1 MSRPGGL
8 QLSPVQIVAS
18 LLATLT
24 GAILASYL
32 GVGGTLAGAAVGS
45 IASTTGTE
53 VYRHYLRRSQERL
66 KAAGEVLRHRQE
78 PTGQHAARH
87 AAGQPAGTARLGDAA
102 TETLATNQAGQR
114 AARPG
119 AAGPVAGRYNGRAPD
134 TSADPTETQILPAA
148 ASAWQ
153 RRVGAE
159 PAGPS
164 ASERA
169 TGELSDGRATGE
181 LNDGRAT
188 GELSDGAAPAGQ
200 GGGPWWRQ
208 ISRRQWLTYGGV
220 ALGLF
225 LVGMV
230 VITIIELSVGKP
242 LDAAVWGKPS
252 TGTSVGN
259 LVGGS
264 GHKQPAPHTSS
275 TPSSGSSGS
284 TAPSSPA
291 ATPSG
296 TSPTPS
302 TSGSSSP
309 SSGASATPTP
319 GTGQGSAQAVT
330 PTP

>member
-1 MSRPGGL
+1 MSRTGGL

-66 KAAGEVLRHRQE
+66 KTAGEVLRHRQADS
-78 PTGQHAARH
+78 GQHAQH
-87 AAGQPAGTARLGDAA
+87 AAGQSAGGARLGDAA
-102 TETLATNQAGQR
+102 TETLAASR
-114 AARPG
+114 AAHG
-119 AAGPVAGRYNGRAPD
+119 AVVGRSNGRGPD
-134 TSADPTETQILPAA
+134 RSPDATETQVIPAVPE

-153 RRVGAE
+153 RRAGAAG
-159 PAGPS
+159 PAGHT
-164 ASERA
+164 AGGHTAGEHA
-169 TGELSDGRATGE
+169 TGELSA
-181 LNDGRAT
+181 
-188 GELSDGAAPAGQ
+188 GAATDGS
-200 GGGPWWRQ
+200 GGGSGGSGGSSGPWWRN
-208 ISRRQWLTYGGV
+208 ISRRQWLIYGGV
-220 ALGLF
+220 TLSVF

-230 VITIIELSVGKP
+230 VITIIELSAGKP
-242 LDAAVWGKPS
+242 LDAAVWGKHS

-296 TSPTPS
+296 TSPTP
-302 TSGSSSP
+302 GSSAP
-309 SSGASATPTP
+309 SSGPSATPTP

>member
-8 QLSPVQIVAS
+8 QLSPVQIIAA

-32 GVGGTLAGAAVGS
+32 GVGGTLVGAAVGS

-66 KAAGEVLRHRQE
+66 QAAGEVLRHRQE

-87 AAGQPAGTARLGDAA
+87 ATGQ
-102 TETLATNQAGQR
+102 Q
-114 AARPG
+114 
-119 AAGPVAGRYNGRAPD
+119 AGRYNGRGPD
-134 TSADPTETQILPAA
+134 TSPDAAETQTLPAA

-159 PAGPS
+159 PTAVRSAG
-164 ASERA
+164 ERATGQLSNAPA
-169 TGELSDGRATGE
+169 TGELSDAAATGG
-181 LNDGRAT
+181 DG
-188 GELSDGAAPAGQ
+188 S
-200 GGGPWWRQ
+200 GPWWRNL
-208 ISRRQWLTYGGV
+208 SRRQWLIYGGV
-220 ALGLF
+220 TLSVF

-230 VITIIELSVGKP
+230 VITIIELSAGKP
-242 LDAAVWGKPS
+242 LDAAVWGKHS

-264 GHKQPAPHTSS
+264 GGHKQQPATSHTS
-275 TPSSGSSGS
+275 TPTTQPSG
-284 TAPSSPA
+284 TAPNSSPGS
-291 ATPSG
+291 TPSG
-296 TSPTPS
+296 TAPTPS
-302 TSGSSSP
+302 TSPSSVP
-309 SSGASATPTP
+309 SSGSATPTP
-319 GTGQGSAQAVT
+319 GGGQASGQAIT

>member
-1 MSRPGGL
+1 MSGSGGL
-8 QLSPVQIVAS
+8 QLSPTQIIAA

-32 GVGGTLAGAAVGS
+32 GVGGTLLGAAVGS

-66 KAAGEVLRHRQE
+66 KTAGEVLRHRQADS
-78 PTGQHAARH
+78 GQHAQH
-87 AAGQPAGTARLGDAA
+87 AAGQSPGGARLGDAA
-102 TETLATNQAGQR
+102 TETLAASR
-114 AARPG
+114 AAHG
-119 AAGPVAGRYNGRAPD
+119 TVAGRSNGRGPD
-134 TSADPTETQILPAA
+134 RSPDATETQVIPAVPE

-153 RRVGAE
+153 RRAGAAG
-159 PAGPS
+159 PAGP
-164 ASERA
+164 AGHTAGEHA
-169 TGELSDGRATGE
+169 TGELSA
-181 LNDGRAT
+181 
-188 GELSDGAAPAGQ
+188 GAATD
-200 GGGPWWRQ
+200 GGSEGSSGPWWRN
-208 ISRRQWLTYGGV
+208 ISRRQWLIYGGV
-220 ALGLF
+220 TLSVF

-230 VITIIELSVGKP
+230 VITIIELSAGKP
-242 LDAAVWGKPS
+242 LDAAVWGKHS

-302 TSGSSSP
+302 TSGSSAP
-309 SSGASATPTP
+309 SSGPSATPTP

>member
-1 MSRPGGL
+1 MSRTGGL
-8 QLSPVQIVAS
+8 QLSPVQIIAA

-32 GVGGTLAGAAVGS
+32 GVGGTLLGAAVGS

-53 VYRHYLRRSQERL
+53 IYRHYLRRSQERL
-66 KAAGEVLRHRQE
+66 KAAGEVLRHRQAD
-78 PTGQHAARH
+78 PGQHAQH
-87 AAGQPAGTARLGDAA
+87 AAGQSPGGARLGDAA
-102 TETLATNQAGQR
+102 TETLAASR
-114 AARPG
+114 AAHG
-119 AAGPVAGRYNGRAPD
+119 TVAGRANGRGPD
-134 TSADPTETQILPAA
+134 RSPDATETQIIPAVPG

-153 RRVGAE
+153 RRAGA
-159 PAGPS
+159 AGPTGQ
-164 ASERA
+164 AAGEHTAGEHA
-169 TGELSDGRATGE
+169 TGELSAGTATDGSSGSS
-181 LNDGRAT
+181 G
-188 GELSDGAAPAGQ
+188 SS
-200 GGGPWWRQ
+200 GGSSGPWWRN
-208 ISRRQWLTYGGV
+208 ISRRQWLIYGGV
-220 ALGLF
+220 TLSVF

-230 VITIIELSVGKP
+230 VITIIELSAGKP
-242 LDAAVWGKPS
+242 LDAAVWGKHS

-302 TSGSSSP
+302 TSGSSAP
-309 SSGASATPTP
+309 SSGPSATPTP

>member
-8 QLSPVQIVAS
+8 QLSPVQIIAA

-78 PTGQHAARH
+78 PTGQHARH
-87 AAGQPAGTARLGDAA
+87 AAGQQTGTARRGDAA
-102 TETLATNQAGQR
+102 TETLAASH
-114 AARPG
+114 AARG
-119 AAGPVAGRYNGRAPD
+119 TVAGRSNGRGPDGSPDATETHIIPAAPD
-134 TSADPTETQILPAA
+134 

-153 RRVGAE
+153 RRAGAAG
-159 PAGPS
+159 PAGP
-164 ASERA
+164 AGHTAGEHA
-169 TGELSDGRATGE
+169 TGELSAGAATDGG
-181 LNDGRAT
+181 
-188 GELSDGAAPAGQ
+188 SDGSESSS
-200 GGGPWWRQ
+200 GPWWRN
-208 ISRRQWLTYGGV
+208 ISRRQWLIYGGV
-220 ALGLF
+220 TLSVF

-230 VITIIELSVGKP
+230 VITIIELSAGKP
-242 LDAAVWGKPS
+242 LDAAVWGRHS

-264 GHKQPAPHTSS
+264 GGHKQQPATSHTS
-275 TPSSGSSGS
+275 TPTTQPSG
-284 TAPSSPA
+284 TVPNSSPA
-291 ATPSG
+291 ATSSG
-296 TSPTPS
+296 SAPTPS
-302 TSGSSSP
+302 TSPSSVP
-309 SSGASATPTP
+309 SSGSATPTP
-319 GTGQGSAQAVT
+319 GGGQASGQEIS

>member
-32 GVGGTLAGAAVGS
+32 GVGGTLTGAAVGS

-66 KAAGEVLRHRQE
+66 KTAGDVLRHRQADS
-78 PTGQHAARH
+78 GQHAQH
-87 AAGQPAGTARLGDAA
+87 TAGQSPSGARLGDAA
-102 TETLATNQAGQR
+102 TETLAASR
-114 AARPG
+114 AAG
-119 AAGPVAGRYNGRAPD
+119 YNGRGPD
-134 TSADPTETQILPAA
+134 KSPDATETQIIPAVA
-148 ASAWQ
+148 EAGAWQ
-153 RRVGAE
+153 RRAS
-159 PAGPS
+159 AGGPPGPT
-164 ASERA
+164 AGEHA
-169 TGELSDGRATGE
+169 TGELSEVAATDGSG
-181 LNDGRAT
+181 GR
-188 GELSDGAAPAGQ
+188 
-200 GGGPWWRQ
+200 GGPWWRQ
-208 ISRRQWLTYGGV
+208 ISRRQWLIYGGV
-220 ALGLF
+220 TLGVF
-225 LVGMV
+225 LAGLV

-242 LDAAVWGKPS
+242 LDAAVWGKHS

-259 LVGGS
+259 MVGGS

-302 TSGSSSP
+302 TSASTTP
-309 SSGASATPTP
+309 SSGPSATPTP

>member
-32 GVGGTLAGAAVGS
+32 GVGGTLTGAAVGS

-66 KAAGEVLRHRQE
+66 KTAGDVLRHRQADS
-78 PTGQHAARH
+78 GQQARH
-87 AAGQPAGTARLGDAA
+87 AAGEPLGGARLDDAA
-102 TETLATNQAGQR
+102 TETLAASR
-114 AARPG
+114 AA
-119 AAGPVAGRYNGRAPD
+119 RYNGRGPD
-134 TSADPTETQILPAA
+134 KSPDATETQIIPAVA
-148 ASAWQ
+148 EAGAWQ
-153 RRVGAE
+153 RRVSAAG
-159 PAGPS
+159 PAGPT
-164 ASERA
+164 AGEHA
-169 TGELSDGRATGE
+169 TGELSEVAATDGG
-181 LNDGRAT
+181 G
-188 GELSDGAAPAGQ
+188 GS
-200 GGGPWWRQ
+200 GGGPWWRS
-208 ISRRQWLTYGGV
+208 ISRRQWLIYGGV
-220 ALGLF
+220 TLGVF
-225 LVGMV
+225 LAGLV

-242 LDAAVWGKPS
+242 LDAAVWGKHS

-259 LVGGS
+259 MVGGS

-302 TSGSSSP
+302 TSGSSAP
-309 SSGASATPTP
+309 SSPAATPTP

>member
-32 GVGGTLAGAAVGS
+32 GVGGTLTGAAVGS

-66 KAAGEVLRHRQE
+66 KAAGEVLRHRE
-78 PTGQHAARH
+78 ATGGQHARH
-87 AAGQPAGTARLGDAA
+87 AAGQQTS
-102 TETLATNQAGQR
+102 
-114 AARPG
+114 
-119 AAGPVAGRYNGRAPD
+119 PVAGRYNGRGPD
-134 TSADPTETQILPAA
+134 RSADATETQALPAA

-153 RRVGAE
+153 RRVGGG
-159 PAGPS
+159 PVTTQSAG
-164 ASERA
+164 ERA
-169 TGELSDGRATGE
+169 TGELSDGPATVEPG
-181 LNDGRAT
+181 
-188 GELSDGAAPAGQ
+188 DGAAP
-200 GGGPWWRQ
+200 GGGGSGPWWRNL
-208 ISRRQWLTYGGV
+208 SRRQWLTYGGV

-225 LVGMV
+225 LVAMV
-230 VITIIELSVGKP
+230 IVTIIELSVGKP
-242 LDAAVWGKPS
+242 LDAAVWGKQS

-264 GHKQPAPHTSS
+264 GGHKQQPATSHTS
-275 TPSSGSSGS
+275 TPTTQPTG
-284 TAPSSPA
+284 TVPNSSPS

-296 TSPTPS
+296 AAPTPS
-302 TSGSSSP
+302 TSPSSVP
-309 SSGASATPTP
+309 SSGSATPTP
-319 GTGQGSAQAVT
+319 GGGASGQEIS

>member
-8 QLSPVQIVAS
+8 QLSPVQIIAA

-66 KAAGEVLRHRQE
+66 KSAGEVLRHRQADS
-78 PTGQHAARH
+78 GQHARH
-87 AAGQPAGTARLGDAA
+87 AAGRPASGAGVGDAA
-102 TETLATNQAGQR
+102 TETLAASR
-114 AARPG
+114 A
-119 AAGPVAGRYNGRAPD
+119 AGRYNGRGQDRSPD
-134 TSADPTETQILPAA
+134 AAETQIIPAA
-148 ASAWQ
+148 PQAGAWQ
-153 RRVGAE
+153 RRADAAG
-159 PAGPS
+159 PAGHS
-164 ASERA
+164 A
-169 TGELSDGRATGE
+169 GEH
-181 LNDGRAT
+181 AT
-188 GELSDGAAPAGQ
+188 GELSDGAAVPNGS
-200 GGGPWWRQ
+200 GGSGGPWWRN
-208 ISRRQWLTYGGV
+208 ISRRQWLIYGGV

-225 LVGMV
+225 LVAMV
-230 VITIIELSVGKP
+230 IVTIIELSVGKP
-242 LDAAVWGKPS
+242 LDAAVWGKHS

-264 GHKQPAPHTSS
+264 GHKQPAPHGSS
-275 TPSSGSSGS
+275 PTPGTQSSGSA
-284 TAPSSPA
+284 APSSPT

-302 TSGSSSP
+302 TSASSAP
-309 SSGASATPTP
+309 SSGPAATPTP
-319 GTGQGSAQAVT
+319 GGGQASGQAIT

>member
-8 QLSPVQIVAS
+8 QLSPVQIIAA

-66 KAAGEVLRHRQE
+66 QAAGEVLRHRQE

-87 AAGQPAGTARLGDAA
+87 ATGQ
-102 TETLATNQAGQR
+102 Q
-114 AARPG
+114 
-119 AAGPVAGRYNGRAPD
+119 AGRYNGRGPD
-134 TSADPTETQILPAA
+134 TSPDAAETQTLPAA

-159 PAGPS
+159 PTAVRSAG
-164 ASERA
+164 ERATGQLSNAPA
-169 TGELSDGRATGE
+169 TGELSDAAATGG
-181 LNDGRAT
+181 DG
-188 GELSDGAAPAGQ
+188 S
-200 GGGPWWRQ
+200 GPWWRNL
-208 ISRRQWLTYGGV
+208 SRRQWLIYGGV
-220 ALGLF
+220 TLSVF

-230 VITIIELSVGKP
+230 VITIIELSAGKP
-242 LDAAVWGKPS
+242 LDAAVWGKHS

-264 GHKQPAPHTSS
+264 GGHKQQPATSHTS
-275 TPSSGSSGS
+275 TPTTQPSG
-284 TAPSSPA
+284 TAPNSSPGS
-291 ATPSG
+291 TPSG
-296 TSPTPS
+296 TAPTPS
-302 TSGSSSP
+302 TSPSSVP
-309 SSGASATPTP
+309 SSGSATPTP
-319 GTGQGSAQAVT
+319 GGGQASGQAIT